1 MCCIFCW
8 GISPEPATKHVT
20 FEAVVEDASPRHLLF
35 KGVFTKGTLVDGVT
49 VANHPHA
56 CCPVLSPGCH
66 SRHRRWARRNFASL
80 GGGPVFPVL
89 IMPIRCTLTIDRTIR
104 PTSG

>member
-1 MCCIFCW
+1 MCCILCR

-49 VANHPHA
+49 VANTRHA
-56 CCPVLSPGCH
+56 CCPVLSCPVPWMPQSSSTMGQAQLCQPG
-66 SRHRRWARRNFASL
+66 RRAGVPCVDHADT
-80 GGGPVFPVL
+80 
-89 IMPIRCTLTIDRTIR
+89 MHTDD
-104 PTSG
+104 

>member
-1 MCCIFCW
+1 MCCIFCR

-49 VANHPHA
+49 VANHPP
-56 CCPVLSPGCH
+56 CLLPCPVLSCPLDATVVIDDGPGATLPA
-66 SRHRRWARRNFASL
+66 WAAGRCSL
-80 GGGPVFPVL
+80 
-89 IMPIRCTLTIDRTIR
+89 C
-104 PTSG
+104 